1 MKKSIIAAGLATVLA
16 ATSFAGSATA
26 DPFGRYPPRQPQ
38 PTYHHYRHHHHRDFD
53 PGPAIVA
60 GAVFGMIGAALADS
74 YQQPYYG
81 YAGPRSHTAW
91 CEWRYKTYN
100 PATDLFYARP
110 GVQEYC
116 HSPYD

>member
-1 MKKSIIAAGLATVLA
+1 MKKSIIAAGLATALA
-16 ATSFAGSATA
+16 ATSFAGNAMA
-26 DPFGRYPPRQPQ
+26 DPY
-38 PTYHHYRHHHHRDFD
+38 YWHHHHHRDYD

-60 GAVFGMIGAALADS
+60 GTIFGMIGAALANS
-74 YQQPYYG
+74 YHRPNYGPYNG

-91 CEWRYKTYN
+91 CEWRYRTYN
-100 PATDLFYARP
+100 PATDKFYAEP